1 MATTFFD
8 ITSFPKNTIAG
19 VQFQFRVSAK
29 DSTGA
34 VDTTFTGT
42 VVFTSSDPLATLPA
56 AYTFVGGDSGTRL
69 FKAKMG
75 TIQASTVTV
84 TSGAA
89 NGTARTTAWRR
100 PLGWGLD
107 DNALLPYGDAA
118 SGIGSSLAYARAFST
133 REVDITVTNFVQD
146 NSSFLAGDAL
156 NPSTWSVQRLDTTV
170 FLTVVQVTQQ
180 TPFTY
185 RLLTLEEFGPT
196 SVTHRINTSTLK
208 DVVGN
213 LLNTPRN
220 ADFRGVTDASKSSNT
235 AKLAQRK
242 VASRDLANNQL
253 PTSDSFAGTLTL
265 TGGGDYQLVSGV
277 DLVKKLI
284 IRRLITRPGD
294 FFHLPDYGVGLRM
307 KEPVPASDLPK
318 LKKAIET
325 QVLREPEVD
334 SCTVGLTQD
343 LSNNVLRVR
352 VAAVLKK
359 TGESIA
365 VGLAIDDT
373 GISF

>member
-180 TPFTY
+180 NW
-185 RLLTLEEFGPT
+185 RCINVVDRDVEEALNLVGVQVHGQDAVNAHGLQHVGHHFG
-196 SVTHRINTSTLK
+196 R
-208 DVVGN
+208 DGY
-213 LLNTPRN
+213 
-220 ADFRGVTDASKSSNT
+220 T
-235 AKLAQRK
+235 A
-242 VASRDLANNQL
+242 
-253 PTSDSFAGTLTL
+253 
-265 TGGGDYQLVSGV
+265 
-277 DLVKKLI
+277 
-284 IRRLITRPGD
+284 
-294 FFHLPDYGVGLRM
+294 
-307 KEPVPASDLPK
+307 
-318 LKKAIET
+318 
-325 QVLREPEVD
+325 
-334 SCTVGLTQD
+334 
-343 LSNNVLRVR
+343 
-352 VAAVLKK
+352 
-359 TGESIA
+359 
-365 VGLAIDDT
+365 
-373 GISF
+373 